1 MLNSTEHGIST
12 AHKNLN
18 AKKKESFLA
27 FLLSDVVFI
36 MFINVILPT
45 SRVKHS
51 TTELPTRVVL
61 LCPCSYRY
69 LEKWPSTHFWGSS
82 FEPCYIENNA
92 MLTHLR
98 RMEFPTIIYW
108 TGPFPGLL
116 GGIFIFIQI
125 LKEHSVSKQ
134 WRPRMW
140 RLIWVCTVCVCPTKR
155 KLGLYGLSLR
165 SVNQIE
171 QPLRWKYCRIINTWM
186 MFRYAVTDLT
196 LCISSGLLAISVL
209 KP

>member
-1 MLNSTEHGIST
+1 M
-12 AHKNLN
+12 
-18 AKKKESFLA
+18 
-27 FLLSDVVFI
+27 
-36 MFINVILPT
+36 PT
-45 SRVKHS
+45 YRVKHS

-82 FEPCYIENNA
+82 FEPCYIENYA

-98 RMEFPTIIYW
+98 QMEFPLLS
-108 TGPFPGLL
+108 TGLVHFQGCWVVF
-116 GGIFIFIQI
+116 FIFIQI

-140 RLIWVCTVCVCPTKR
+140 RLIWVCTVCVRPTKR